1 MGGLFG
7 GGSSKTVPLPPTP
20 SLVPEATSVSRAEV
34 SDSASIIAQMEET
47 SRRRKGF
54 GSTVRSG
61 AFAGGT
67 ADKKQKLGE

>member
-7 GGSSKTVPLPPTP
+7 GSSKTTPLPPTP

-34 SDSASIIAQMEET
+34 SDSASIIAQMSEKE
-47 SRRRKGF
+47 RRRKGF

-61 AFAGGT
+61 SFAST
-67 ADKKQKLGE
+67 TTDKKQKLGE